1 MVLRR
6 GADSGADRPAQFPS
20 GRRPDRWPAVSGA
33 ESYAVYLLRD
43 GKKSL
48 RGETPNLYYLDF
60 VAGLGRNAVYTYR
73 VAALGADGKQ
83 LSETPQISAAISD
96 FSDEQL
102 QQMVQRYTFRYFW
115 DFADPLTGLAYER
128 SNDKRADCITT
139 GGSGFG
145 VMGIVAG
152 VHNGFVTRPEAVARL
167 TKIVGALEKLPRFHG
182 AWAHWYNTRTGQP
195 YHFSEKD
202 NGGDLVETA
211 FLVQGLLAAQGY
223 FDGNDAAEKALRDR
237 IEQLWREVEWSHY
250 TQGQNALYWHWSPD
264 YGFAM
269 NHPIKGYDETFVT
282 YILAA
287 ASPTFPIDKKV
298 YDDCWVNRKEGEF
311 FCATDFYGIMLPLGK
326 RAQMG
331 GPLFWVHYSY
341 TGLDPRGLADRFA
354 NYWEQNRRYTLV
366 DRAYCID
373 NPYRWVGYGP
383 DFWGLTA
390 CDALP
395 EGYRAHTPGVGED
408 FGTIAPTAALSSM
421 PYTPEESM
429 AVLKNLYRNL
439 GSVAFGIMGFYDAVN
454 LSLGEPRSTES
465 YIAID
470 QGPILVMIEN
480 HRNATVWNA
489 FMKKNDIRRGLDRLG
504 FTINHKTIEYTK

>member
-1 MVLRR
+1 MKKTGLLLSLLTLLWYC
-6 GADSGADRPAQFPS
+6 GAAQTPVQTDLAQFPS
-20 GRRPDRWPAVSGA
+20 GRRPDRGRGVRTRTWNCAGRRYPA
-33 ESYAVYLLRD
+33 R
-43 GKKSL
+43 KL
-48 RGETPNLYYLDF
+48 RGIPAARRAKSRCAERPRTSITSTSSP
-60 VAGLGRNAVYTYR
+60 GLGRNAVYTYR

-250 TQGQNALYWHWSPD
+250 TQGQNALYWALVAGLRLRNEAIRS
-264 YGFAM
+264 
-269 NHPIKGYDETFVT
+269 KGTT
-282 YILAA
+282 KRS
-287 ASPTFPIDKKV
+287 SPTSLQPHRRPFRSTRRSTTTAGSTARRASSSARPISTASCCRSANGRRWAGRCSGCTTRTRDS
-298 YDDCWVNRKEGEF
+298 
-311 FCATDFYGIMLPLGK
+311 T
-326 RAQMG
+326 RAG
-331 GPLFWVHYSY
+331 WP
-341 TGLDPRGLADRFA
+341 TGLQTTG
-354 NYWEQNRRYTLV
+354 NRT
-366 DRAYCID
+366 AAI
-373 NPYRWVGYGP
+373 RWS
-383 DFWGLTA
+383 T
-390 CDALP
+390 
-395 EGYRAHTPGVGED
+395 
-408 FGTIAPTAALSSM
+408 APTA
-421 PYTPEESM
+421 
-429 AVLKNLYRNL
+429 
-439 GSVAFGIMGFYDAVN
+439 
-454 LSLGEPRSTES
+454 STTRTVGWDT
-465 YIAID
+465 A
-470 QGPILVMIEN
+470 PISG
-480 HRNATVWNA
+480 A
-489 FMKKNDIRRGLDRLG
+489 
-504 FTINHKTIEYTK
+504 